1 MRIRPEDSDLMR
13 LLHGELSP
21 EEERRLRLR
30 LAEDPGLEA
39 RYRRLSRAWDRLE
52 RPPVSP
58 APELTA
64 EVLAR
69 VRREKISLGWNS
81 APLWARVAA
90 GVALPLGLVLGLIAA
105 PGAPHPPGAEDSD
118 PSAPGS
124 AGYERTR
131 DDGLADAYY
140 ELMMEGET
148 EGTGTS

>member
-1 MRIRPEDSDLMR
+1 MKIRPEDSDLIR

-21 EEERRLRLR
+21 EEERRLRAR
-30 LAEDPGLEA
+30 LGEDPGLEA

-52 RPPVSP
+52 RPPISP
-58 APELTA
+58 VPELTD

-69 VRREKISLGWNS
+69 VRREKISVGWNS

-105 PGAPHPPGAEDSD
+105 SGAPPPGAEDSD
-118 PSAPGS
+118 LSAPGS
-124 AGYERTR
+124 AAYERTR

-140 ELMMEGET
+140 ELMMGGET